1 MRIKIICVGRLKDSP
16 ERDMVND
23 YVSRAIKTGRQFG
36 IRSVEEI
43 EVDAGGGKEKEAER
57 ILAKAGSARLILLD
71 ERGKTLKSKEFSTT
85 LANWRDSGEDIA
97 FCIGGADGL
106 APELLQKTQH
116 KISFGIQTWPHKLV
130 RVMIAEQIYRALSI
144 EAGTPYHRE

>member
-23 YVSRAIKTGRQFG
+23 YVSRAIKTGRQLG
-36 IRSVEEI
+36 IRSVEEV
-43 EVDAGGGKEKEAER
+43 EVDAGGGKKKEAER